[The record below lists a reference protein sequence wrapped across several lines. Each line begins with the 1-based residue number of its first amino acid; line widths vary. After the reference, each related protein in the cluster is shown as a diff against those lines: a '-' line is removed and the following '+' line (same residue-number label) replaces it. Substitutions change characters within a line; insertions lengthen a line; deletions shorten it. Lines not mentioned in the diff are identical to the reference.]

1 MALNGAPAPRPRDAR
16 DWLDEME
23 TLARAVARGAP
34 TDRREATAYL
44 AARDALLASDV
55 AALLPGFLLQC
66 HSVHRL
72 RDFLTLYDPES
83 ELREAF
89 MVRTFD
95 RCREAI
101 AAHRRPGSGRG
112 QAQEWMS

>member
-1 MALNGAPAPRPRDAR
+1 MPFPGAQALPPRDAR

-23 TLARAVARGAP
+23 GLACAIARGAP

-55 AALLPGFLLQC
+55 APLLPGFLIQC

-72 RDFLTLYDPES
+72 RDFLTLYDPEP

-89 MVRTFD
+89 MARTFD
-95 RCREAI
+95 RCREAMS
-101 AAHRRPGSGRG
+101 AQHLPRGRSTS
-112 QAQEWMS
+112 QEWMS